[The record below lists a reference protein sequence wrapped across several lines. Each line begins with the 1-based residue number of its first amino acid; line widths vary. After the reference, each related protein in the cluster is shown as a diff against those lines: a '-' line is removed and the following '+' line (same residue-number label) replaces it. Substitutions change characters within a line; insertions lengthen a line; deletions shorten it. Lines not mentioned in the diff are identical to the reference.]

1 MQTKLQQ
8 HQFVVNG
15 RIEVFRVSD
24 GAHACSMCSYGSGP
38 AQISGWGSVALD
50 GQGNVVMADCG
61 NDRMQV
67 LRCSDGVHLR
77 TTGSKDSGAAQFNT
91 PFGVAFDSAGN
102 IIVADTNNFRV
113 QVLRYSDGRH
123 VRIIGS
129 RGSRRTVVRMSLLRF
144 D

>member
-1 MQTKLQQ
+1 VQTKLQQ

-24 GAHACSMCSYGSGP
+24 GAHVQHVQLGSGP

-67 LRCSDGVHLR
+67 LRCSDGAHLR
-77 TTGSKDSGAAQFNT
+77 TTGSKGSGAAQFNT